1 MLSIV
6 TTDGLALRGHDV
18 TLYEEKDK
26 KGGLLHEA
34 AAPEFK
40 ADIRPFM
47 QYQITAIEKLGI
59 PVVQKKA
66 APADLEGFDA
76 VVCATGSLP
85 IIPNLPG
92 VDKPI
97 AVDCLSAINGAKPVG
112 KKVVV
117 VGGGLVG
124 TETALD
130 LAENGHSV
138 TLVELLPRIMK
149 DVAVTDFLAY
159 SERITKTDMRIL
171 TDTRLEEVLDN
182 GARISGPKGEEVVE
196 ADTVILALG
205 LKAEQGLY
213 NELAAAGK
221 EVYLAGDAVKAGKIF
236 DAIHT
241 AYRVAIRI

>member
-1 MLSIV
+1 MIVYFEEELQRQGIGVKFYTEATPEAVKAFAPDHIIWAAGGKPIVPGSIPGLDSPNV
-6 TTDGLALRGHDV
+6 YLATDALR
-18 TLYEEKDK
+18 
-26 KGGLLHEA
+26 
-34 AAPEFK
+34 
-40 ADIRPFM
+40 
-47 QYQITAIEKLGI
+47 
-59 PVVQKKA
+59 
-66 APADLEGFDA
+66 
-76 VVCATGSLP
+76 
-85 IIPNLPG
+85 
-92 VDKPI
+92 
-97 AVDCLSAINGAKPVG
+97 DCCWVG
-112 KKVVV
+112 DRVVV

-159 SERITKTDMRIL
+159 SERIAKTDMRIL